1 MVKTY
6 KNHLDQCDR
15 SFKYIGLLIRG
26 MTGVAGLAVRPDL
39 SQKGH
44 RLVYT

>member
-1 MVKTY
+1 MTTNK
-6 KNHLDQCDR
+6 CDR

-26 MTGVAGLAVRPDL
+26 MAGVAGLAVRPDL

-44 RLVYT
+44 RPVYTWTNNVE